1 MALVREE
8 EADELEALGERVAL
22 AAQAEEMADA
32 EMGEIP
38 DEFTDPI
45 TYGIMED
52 PVLLPSGLSVDRASI
67 MRHLLSNSTDPFSRQ
82 ALTVEMLKPDDD
94 LLKRIQAWR
103 TEQRLGKRRKEV
115 G

>member
-1 MALVREE
+1 MALLQDH

-22 AAQAEEMADA
+22 AAQAGEMADA

-52 PVLLPSGLSVDRASI
+52 PVVLPSGLSVDRASI

-82 ALTVEMLKPDDD
+82 TLTVDMLKSDVVLRD
-94 LLKRIQAWR
+94 RIQAWKA
-103 TEQRLGKRRKEV
+103 EQRLVKR
-115 G
+115 

>member
-1 MALVREE
+1 M
-8 EADELEALGERVAL
+8 AL
-22 AAQAEEMADA
+22 AAQAGEMADA

-52 PVLLPSGLSVDRASI
+52 PVVLPSGLSVDRASI

-82 ALTVEMLKPDDD
+82 TLTVDMLKSDVVLRD
-94 LLKRIQAWR
+94 RIQAWKA
-103 TEQRLGKRRKEV
+103 EQRLVKR
-115 G
+115 